1 VTRETLVLGGR
12 PIGLRIAT
20 ELAARNRPVTLVG
33 RETVA
38 SRAREAG
45 LAAHESALEAATPSV
60 DRSAATV
67 VVATR
72 SDARNLLLA
81 VTAPRTFDADMMV
94 ALVNDPDRQAAFDD
108 AGIETIRISRSVARA
123 AANSVSVEAS
133 TPVDRAAEPA
143 EREGHS
149 G

>member
-1 VTRETLVLGGR
+1 MTQETLVLGGR

-20 ELAARNRPVTLVG
+20 GLAARNRPVTLVG
-33 RETVA
+33 RKTVA

-81 VTAPRTFDADMMV
+81 VTAPRTFDADRVV

-108 AGIETIRISRSVARA
+108 AGIETICISRSVARA

-133 TPVDRAAEPA
+133 TPVGRAAEPA